1 MATVWATI
9 HVELEV
15 EDEALEEYGGDA
27 FQWAIDDL
35 SVDTVDG
42 KYLEYR
48 VEEVDTDYQKKF
60 KKFQKSPC
68 NREGFLILC
77 NHSQDGHS
85 GAGQVHEET
94 TY

>member
-48 VEEVDTDYQKKF
+48 VEEVDTDY
-60 KKFQKSPC
+60 
-68 NREGFLILC
+68 
-77 NHSQDGHS
+77 
-85 GAGQVHEET
+85 
-94 TY
+94 